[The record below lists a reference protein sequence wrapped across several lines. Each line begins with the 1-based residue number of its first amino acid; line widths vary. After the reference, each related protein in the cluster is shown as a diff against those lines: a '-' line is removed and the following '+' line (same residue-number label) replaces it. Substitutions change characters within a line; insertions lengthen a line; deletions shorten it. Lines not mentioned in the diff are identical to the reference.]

1 MEKRKA
7 DVPGLLSRLPL
18 FASIEPAALHAI
30 ANDATEH
37 RLARGEV
44 LFGQGT
50 PALGFYLVVH
60 GQIKLAV
67 TAPNGNEKV
76 VEIVPPHMSFGEAAM
91 FLDRPFPVAAEAL
104 TESLVLHVPKASLF
118 ALLDRD
124 PGLARRMLA
133 GLSVRLHSLVK
144 DVESYALRS
153 STQRLI
159 GYLLRQVAEEGK
171 HEEAD
176 GHIEIELPT
185 SKQVLASRLSVTPET
200 FSRIL
205 NALASA
211 GLVEVH
217 GKSIRLLDLVGL
229 RDFEM

>member
-18 FASIEPAALHAI
+18 FSSVERAALDRI
-30 ANDATEH
+30 AEEVTEH
-37 RLARGEV
+37 KLARGER
-44 LFGQGT
+44 LFQQGD
-50 PALGFYLVVH
+50 PCRGFYVVVH
-60 GQIKLAV
+60 GQIKLGV

-76 VEIVPPHMSFGEAAM
+76 VELIPPHMSFGEAVM
-91 FLDRPFPVAAEAL
+91 FLDRPYPVFAEAL
-104 TESLVLHVPKASLF
+104 TESLVLHIPRAQLD
-118 ALLDRD
+118 ALLEAT

-144 DVESYALRS
+144 DVEAYSLRS

-159 GYLLRQVAEEGK
+159 GYLLRNADEGG
-171 HEEAD
+171 EGREV
-176 GHIEIELPT
+176 IEVELPT

-205 NALASA
+205 NALTSA

-217 GKSIRLLDLVGL
+217 GKNIRLLDLQGL
-229 RDFEM
+229 RDYEA

>member
-18 FASIEPAALHAI
+18 FSSVERSALDAI
-30 ANDATEH
+30 AEEVSEH
-37 RLARGEV
+37 KLARGER
-44 LFGQGT
+44 LFQQGD
-50 PALGFYLVVH
+50 PCRGFYVVVH
-60 GQIKLAV
+60 GQIKLGV

-76 VEIVPPHMSFGEAAM
+76 VELIPPHMSFGEAVM
-91 FLDRPFPVAAEAL
+91 FLDRPYPVFAEAL
-104 TESLVLHVPKASLF
+104 TESLVLHIPRAQLD
-118 ALLDRD
+118 ALLDRT

-144 DVESYALRS
+144 DVEAYSLRS

-159 GYLLRQVAEEGK
+159 GYLLRN
-171 HEEAD
+171 AD
-176 GHIEIELPT
+176 ESGAAGVVEVELPT

-205 NALASA
+205 NALTSA

-217 GKSIRLLDLVGL
+217 GKNIRLLDLAGL
-229 RDFEM
+229 RDYEA

>member
-18 FASIEPAALHAI
+18 FSSVERAALDAI
-30 ANDATEH
+30 AEEVSEH
-37 RLARGEV
+37 KLARGER
-44 LFGQGT
+44 LFQQGD
-50 PALGFYLVVH
+50 PCRGFYVVVH
-60 GQIKLAV
+60 GQIKLGV

-76 VEIVPPHMSFGEAAM
+76 VELIPPHMSFGEAVM
-91 FLDRPFPVAAEAL
+91 FLDRPYPVFAEAL
-104 TESLVLHVPKASLF
+104 TESLVLHIPRAQLD
-118 ALLDRD
+118 ALLDRT

-144 DVESYALRS
+144 DVEAYSLRS

-159 GYLLRQVAEEGK
+159 GYLLRN
-171 HEEAD
+171 AD
-176 GHIEIELPT
+176 ESGAAGVVEVELPT

-205 NALASA
+205 NALTSA

-217 GKSIRLLDLVGL
+217 GKHIRLLDLAGL
-229 RDFEM
+229 RDYEA